1 MDETNK
7 PKNTEI
13 EDSPCHGPTLST
25 STSSFEIREP
35 YDAELS
41 KMATKTF
48 EKINTYVVHDM
59 ETTMDNYKV
68 LEQMNRACAT
78 KYSDMQQIS
87 ENLLASSQQLKDKFE
102 SLVIIKETFVH
113 ASNSNGFI
121 H

>member
-1 MDETNK
+1 MDDTNK
-7 PKNTEI
+7 TKNMAI

-25 STSSFEIREP
+25 STSSFELREP

-41 KMATKTF
+41 KIATKTF

-68 LEQMNRACAT
+68 LEQMNRACGT

-87 ENLLASSQQLKDKFE
+87 ENLLASSQQLKEKFE
-102 SLVIIKETFVH
+102 SLVINEDELHFCIENYK
-113 ASNSNGFI
+113 
-121 H
+121 